1 MKEIN
6 VQPPSGTRDFLSKD
20 VKKREWAL
28 NMIKQ
33 VFEVF
38 GFAPI
43 DTPAFERIETLTGKY
58 GEEGEKL
65 MFKILKRGNQAAS
78 GETDLALRYDFT
90 VPLVRFFA
98 KYQNQLPRPFRR
110 YQIGP
115 VWRADRPGKGR
126 FREFYQCDIDVI
138 GSSSLVADAEVILAL
153 TRSLSC
159 LGLPGYIV
167 RLNSR
172 RVLTGLLEAYG
183 IPETSRQD
191 TLTALDKLDKIGV
204 SGVAEELK
212 SRGLPKLVISQIS
225 DDLSQKDMGRIRDR
239 AVISR
244 IGQEGLQ
251 EVDEII
257 SLVSLLMADGR
268 IEFSPFMARGLDYYT
283 GPIFEIYLKG
293 ATGAIASGGRYD
305 DLVGKFVGGQVPACG
320 GSLGIDRILSTLE
333 VKNPNREDGLKP
345 QVFVTV
351 WDRSMRPE
359 ALQIAEEL
367 RNERIITEVF
377 LEEGKISNQIR
388 LASNR
393 GAKYCLFYGPD
404 EQTKKEVTI
413 KNLSTGEQRSVSREK
428 IAETLQ
434 KLVQER

>member
-1 MKEIN
+1 MKESN
-6 VQPPSGTRDFLSKD
+6 VQPPSGTRDFLPKD
-20 VKKREWAL
+20 VKNREWAL
-28 NMIKQ
+28 GQIKQ
-33 VFEVF
+33 VFEIF

-65 MFKILKRGNQAAS
+65 IFKILKRGEQAVS
-78 GETDLALRYDFT
+78 GEVDLALRYDFT

-126 FREFYQCDIDVI
+126 FREFYQCDVDVI
-138 GSSSLVADAEVILAL
+138 GSSSLLADAEVILAL
-153 TRSLSC
+153 TKALSC
-159 LGLPGYIV
+159 LGLPGYV
-167 RLNSR
+167 VSLNSR
-172 RVLTGLLEAYG
+172 KVLAGLLEAYD
-183 IPETSRQD
+183 IPESSRQD
-191 TLTALDKLDKIGV
+191 TLTTLDKLDKVGV
-204 SGVAEELK
+204 SGVVQELEN
-212 SRGLPKLVISQIS
+212 RGLSEATISQIS
-225 DDLSQKDMGRIRDR
+225 DDLSQKDMAKIKSR
-239 AVISR
+239 VKTSR

-257 SLVSLLMADGR
+257 SLVAPLMADGK
-268 IEFSPFMARGLDYYT
+268 IEFSPFLARGLDYYT

-305 DLVGKFVGGQVPACG
+305 DLVGKFVGGRVPACG
-320 GSLGIDRILSTLE
+320 GSLGIDRILSTLA
-333 VKNPNREDGLKP
+333 VKNPNGEDELKP

-351 WDRSMRPE
+351 WDRSMRAE
-359 ALQIAEEL
+359 ALRITTEL
-367 RNERIITEVF
+367 RDKGIVAEVF

-388 LASNR
+388 LASSRN
-393 GAKYCLFYGPD
+393 ALYCLFYGPD
-404 EQTKKEVTI
+404 EQKKKEVTI
-413 KNLSTGEQRSVSREK
+413 KNLSTGDQISVDREK
-428 IAETLQ
+428 IAETLK